1 MMMMMR
7 SALLLLVALV
17 GVIKADYDKRLFDE
31 IEHHDE
37 FNVADVDGIGFDRL
51 EMEMRKRNLPL
62 PPSMR
67 APPPS
72 KEDGKRK

>member
-1 MMMMMR
+1 MKVFTLL
-7 SALLLLVALV
+7 SLLLVSLV
-17 GVIKADYDKRLFDE
+17 IATEEIDKRLFDD

-51 EMEMRKRNLPL
+51 EMEMRKRNIPI

-67 APPPS
+67 QS
-72 KEDGKRK
+72 GGDVNKH